1 MTTIGLIRHGV
12 TEWNTS
18 GRAQGHTDIPLSEE
32 GREQARRVAE
42 RIASEDEKWDLVIS
56 SDLSRARQT
65 AEAIA
70 KKLGLPAPIQDA
82 RIREMHLGE
91 IEGLTLDERVTQWG
105 DNWREQ
111 ELGIETTEAVAQRG
125 ADFIEEVLAEH
136 KGKKILIVSHG
147 GLIGLTLKHLL
158 PEQFTQT
165 LLENTSITI
174 LKHDETKWNCSLFNC
189 SKHLV

>member
-12 TEWNTS
+12 TEWNRS

-32 GREQARRVAE
+32 GIEQARRVAE
-42 RIASEDEKWDLVIS
+42 RIASEDETWDLIIS

-70 KKLGLPAPIQDA
+70 KELGLQKPIQDD

-91 IEGLTLDERVTQWG
+91 IEGLTIEDRVTRWG

-111 ELGIETTEAVAQRG
+111 ELGIETKDTVAQRG
-125 ADFIEEVLAEH
+125 AAFIEEILTQH

-158 PEQFTQT
+158 PEQFTET
-165 LLENTSITI
+165 LLENTSLTI
-174 LKHDETKWNCSLFNC
+174 LKHDETKWDCSLFNC